1 ARAGVY
7 ARRDFLSLARRSR
20 AARPAG
26 LTARIL
32 HRLAARTCDRARLR
46 DRALPRAVRARAFDV
61 RHRHLRRERRDAVFG
76 IIRAAAHRPTR
87 PDRRP
92 QNTRVKPMRAAGQR
106 RALFWAPAVAALLL
120 VLLLLFRPQPVPV
133 DLGVVERGLIQVTV
147 SDEGETRVRDVFVIS
162 ASVTGLMRRVELEAG
177 DRVVANETIIAR
189 LEPSVPM
196 FLDDRAAAEASA
208 TVDAA
213 DAARSFAVAQLR
225 RAEAERD
232 FADSELKRLQA
243 LASHQSISRNDL
255 DAAERRART
264 AHAAVAEA
272 RAALKMRESELER
285 ARARLLKPAQ
295 AKRAARDCEC
305 VLVRSP
311 ISGPVLRV
319 LQESEA
325 IVNAGTPILVIGAPS
340 NLEIKVEL
348 LSEDAVRV
356 KPGQR
361 VLIDGWG
368 GDRSLEGVVERV
380 EPFGFTKVSALGIEE
395 QRVNAI
401 IDITSPH
408 EQWQSLDRK
417 SVA

>member
-1 ARAGVY
+1 M
-7 ARRDFLSLARRSR
+7 
-20 AARPAG
+20 
-26 LTARIL
+26 
-32 HRLAARTCDRARLR
+32 
-46 DRALPRAVRARAFDV
+46 
-61 RHRHLRRERRDAVFG
+61 
-76 IIRAAAHRPTR
+76 
-87 PDRRP
+87 
-92 QNTRVKPMRAAGQR
+92 RVAGQR

-208 TVDAA
+208 AVDAA

-272 RAALKMRESELER
+272 RAALKMRESELEQ
-285 ARARLLKPAQ
+285 ARARLLNPAQ

-311 ISGPVLRV
+311 ISGSVLRV

-325 IVNAGTPILVIGAPS
+325 IVNAGTPILEIGDPS

-408 EQWQSLDRK
+408 EQWQSLGHGYRVEPRIVVWESEDELRVPLSALFREGNRWAVFVDDDGRAELRFVEIGREDGRYAQILDGLAEGERIVLHPNDRI
-417 SVA
+417 ADGTRIEAREG